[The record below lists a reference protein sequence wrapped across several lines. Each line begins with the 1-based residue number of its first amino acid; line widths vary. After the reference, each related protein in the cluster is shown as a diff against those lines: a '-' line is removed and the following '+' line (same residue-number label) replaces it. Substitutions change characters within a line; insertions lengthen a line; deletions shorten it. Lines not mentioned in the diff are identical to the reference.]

1 MRQFLTTKLVQKSA
15 GVILTDAPGGP
26 RGPIKKMTNK
36 IRTFSIMTT
45 VLSLIV
51 LCYLSR
57 SVLYIHLENLNKF
70 PL

>member
-26 RGPIKKMTNK
+26 RGPIKKKMTNK
-36 IRTFSIMTT
+36 TRTFSTMTT

-51 LCYLSR
+51 LCYLSP
-57 SVLYIHLENLNKF
+57 SVLYIHL
-70 PL
+70 